1 MSRYIEVRNP
11 PIERQAFCDGG
22 QEHHFTEAAVMIAF
36 AMHLFENGAESVA
49 LHPDGEHCKRHD
61 VKASLEAHGFHHVRT
76 QGKTKYSGH
85 YARGAHTI
93 TVTSKPGLGDVV
105 AIVAGQ
111 TMVGECKGGVINS
124 RHAGQVSRLRRG
136 LCEIVGL
143 LMARPLE
150 TERHVA
156 IVPATETTRR
166 LATRMLPRLKP
177 AGIEVALVYGDGAVE
192 FLDSAVEAVP
202 A

>member
-1 MSRYIEVRNP
+1 MMS
-11 PIERQAFCDGG
+11 
-22 QEHHFTEAAVMIAF
+22 
-36 AMHLFENGAESVA
+36 
-49 LHPDGEHCKRHD
+49 KRAW
-61 VKASLEAHGFHHVRT
+61 KPTGF
-76 QGKTKYSGH
+76 
-85 YARGAHTI
+85 I
-93 TVTSKPGLGDVV
+93 TCDVV
-105 AIVAGQ
+105 AVLAGQ

-136 LCEIVGL
+136 LCEIIGL

-150 TERHVA
+150 AERHVA

-177 AGIEVALVYGDGAVE
+177 AGIEVALVYGDGSVE